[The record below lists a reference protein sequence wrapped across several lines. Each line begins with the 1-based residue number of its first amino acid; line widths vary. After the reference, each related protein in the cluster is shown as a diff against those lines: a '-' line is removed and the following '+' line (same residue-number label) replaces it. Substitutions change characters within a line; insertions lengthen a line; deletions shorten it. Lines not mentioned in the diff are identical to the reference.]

1 MYAPTDGKTAEEL
14 VAERLA
20 LGDGVEATV
29 LDLLGVELDR
39 SLGEAETLLDE
50 RGELA
55 DAATLLAEDL
65 LGVGRTDDDLG
76 AGVGDA
82 DLAARVALRREGTR
96 EELGELGAARGG
108 IQSGQGRL
116 LRDEESAFG
125 GGHTH

>member
-1 MYAPTDGKTAEEL
+1 MDAPTDGKTAEEL

-20 LGDGVEATV
+20 LSDGVEATV

-39 SLGEAETLLDE
+39 ALGEAETLLDE

-55 DAATLLAEDL
+55 DAAALLAEDL

-82 DLAARVALRREGTR
+82 DLAARVALGREGTR
-96 EELGELGAARGG
+96 EELGELGAAQGCIER
-108 IQSGQGRL
+108 SGRL
-116 LRDEESAFG
+116 SRVRAERRA